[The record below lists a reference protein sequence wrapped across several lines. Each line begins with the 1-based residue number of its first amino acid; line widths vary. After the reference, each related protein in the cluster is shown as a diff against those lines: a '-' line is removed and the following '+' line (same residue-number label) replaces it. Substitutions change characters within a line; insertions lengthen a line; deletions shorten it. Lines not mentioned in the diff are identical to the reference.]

1 MSDERAVGCWFP
13 IALSLA
19 MWAIILLIARAVV
32 RRLL

>member
-1 MSDERAVGCWFP
+1 MNDEPVGCWFP

-32 RRLL
+32 RRLR